1 MYRAV
6 LFGSYAKGNATEDS
20 DIDIVID
27 CKGELLNV
35 SYYGMLEDIKTQLDK
50 PVDLFEISE
59 FSRSEAMRSAVE
71 KDGIVLYEK

>member
-1 MYRAV
+1 
-6 LFGSYAKGNATEDS
+6 
-20 DIDIVID
+20 
-27 CKGELLNV
+27 V